1 MTDATAVGS
10 DHLRRA
16 AFVYIRQS
24 SLAQVE
30 NNTESTR
37 RQYALV
43 DKALGLGWPRAAVS
57 VVDDDLGLSGARAVG
72 RFGFAHMATE
82 IAMGR
87 VGIVLC
93 LEVSRLARNNADWY
107 RLLDLCA
114 LTRTLI
120 ADTDGL
126 YHPGDF
132 NDRLVLGLK
141 GTMSEAE
148 LHILRARLDGGIRHK
163 AARGEL
169 RRGVPTGFVWGEA
182 DGEIL
187 FHPDEAVVNAIR
199 TVFERFAETGSA
211 RRVWLWFR
219 SSGLLFP
226 LQDTRSLG
234 REVRWVVPTYHAIHG
249 VLIHP
254 CYAGAYTY
262 GRTRF
267 ERYIDDQG
275 NMRSRSRRLPRDEWA
290 VLIRDHHPGF
300 IDWETFEANRMRIDT
315 NTRPRAHQA
324 AKPANTLTD
333 GQAGRAVREGAALLQ
348 GLAVCG
354 HCGRRLRTH
363 YRGRNVRP
371 GYHCPGKSVVEGRG
385 QYCLNVGGCQI
396 DAAVVDAFL
405 TALQPAGME
414 AALIAAERLETSHDA
429 ALDQWRLE
437 VERRRYEASL
447 AERRYHAVDP
457 DNRLVARGLEAQWE
471 LRLRELGQAEAELER
486 RQRQKPRG
494 LSDTERQ
501 NLLALGRDV
510 RQAWSAPTTT
520 DRDRKELLRTLLED
534 VTIVVERAEYRAR
547 LGVRWRSGE
556 ITRLEVALPRSNPP
570 TRRTDDETIDI
581 IRRLAVHHA
590 DGVIADILNRQGR
603 RTASG
608 DRFTAGHVQAL
619 RHHRGI
625 PRRERPSGTPD
636 SEPLTVRKAAEVLNL
651 APATVLR
658 WIEDGFIPAEQPT
671 PGAPWQIR
679 ITDDLLS
686 RFVEKAPL
694 GFIPMIE
701 ATKRLGVSRQTV
713 LQRVKRGELQAVHI
727 RLGRREGLRIKVT
740 DTPPDLF
747 AVPPGIG
754 GSLMS
759 NPRTT
764 ECQRRGPS

>member
-1 MTDATAVGS
+1 MTDHTAIGP

-24 SLAQVE
+24 SPAQVE

-43 DKALGLGWPRAAVS
+43 DKALRLGWPSAAVS
-57 VVDDDLGLSGARAVG
+57 VVDDDLGLSGAQAAG
-72 RFGFAHMATE
+72 RSGFAHMATE
-82 IAMGR
+82 VAMGR

-169 RRGVPTGFVWGEA
+169 RRGVPTGFVWGET

-219 SSGLLFP
+219 SNDLLFP

-275 NMRSRSRRLPRDEWA
+275 NMRGRSRRLPRDQWT

-300 IDWETFEANRMRIDT
+300 IDWETFEANRMRINT
-315 NTRPRAHQA
+315 NTRPKPHRNEDA
-324 AKPANTLTD
+324 ADALTD
-333 GQAGRAVREGAALLQ
+333 GPSGRAVREGAALLQ

-363 YRGRNVRP
+363 YSGRNVRQ
-371 GYHCPGKSVVEGRG
+371 GYHCPGKSIVEGRG
-385 QYCLNVGGCQI
+385 QYCLNIGGCQI
-396 DAAVVDAFL
+396 DAAVADAVL
-405 TALQPAGME
+405 TALEPAGME
-414 AALIAAERLETSHDA
+414 AALVAAEHLEAHHDA
-429 ALDQWRLE
+429 ALNQWRLE
-437 VERRRYEASL
+437 VERRRYEASK

-457 DNRLVARGLEAQWE
+457 ENRLVARGLEAQWE
-471 LRLRELGQAEAELER
+471 QRLRELNDAEAEMER
-486 RQRQKPRG
+486 RQRQQPRS
-494 LSDTERQ
+494 LNDAERQ
-501 NLLALGRDV
+501 GLLAARPRFAARVVGADNHRPRPQGVAPHLAGGRDHC
-510 RQAWSAPTTT
+510 R
-520 DRDRKELLRTLLED
+520 RTGR
-534 VTIVVERAEYRAR
+534 I
-547 LGVRWRSGE
+547 
-556 ITRLEVALPRSNPP
+556 PRSPGGP
-570 TRRTDDETIDI
+570 
-581 IRRLAVHHA
+581 LA
-590 DGVIADILNRQGR
+590 QW
-603 RTASG
+603 
-608 DRFTAGHVQAL
+608 
-619 RHHRGI
+619 RHHPLRGR
-625 PRRERPSGTPD
+625 PATFQPTNAANRRRNHRHHPPPGRPSCRRRHRRNSQPPEASHGVGRPLHRRACSKPAPPSWHPLSKGLDRNSRRRASERP
-636 SEPLTVRKAAEVLNL
+636 
-651 APATVLR
+651 
-658 WIEDGFIPAEQPT
+658 
-671 PGAPWQIR
+671 
-679 ITDDLLS
+679 
-686 RFVEKAPL
+686 
-694 GFIPMIE
+694 
-701 ATKRLGVSRQTV
+701 
-713 LQRVKRGELQAVHI
+713 
-727 RLGRREGLRIKVT
+727 
-740 DTPPDLF
+740 
-747 AVPPGIG
+747 
-754 GSLMS
+754 
-759 NPRTT
+759 
-764 ECQRRGPS
+764 

>member
-43 DKALGLGWPRAAVS
+43 DKALSLGWPRAAVS
-57 VVDDDLGLSGARAVG
+57 VVDDDLGLSGAQADG
-72 RFGFAHMATE
+72 RSGFAHMATE

-219 SSGLLFP
+219 SNGLLFP

-234 REVRWVVPTYHAIHG
+234 REVRWVVATYHAIHG

-315 NTRPRAHQA
+315 NTRPRAHQVA
-324 AKPANTLTD
+324 APAGIPTA
-333 GQAGRAVREGAALLQ
+333 GQPGQAVREGPALLQ

-354 HCGRRLRTH
+354 LCGRRLRTH
-363 YRGRNVRP
+363 YRGRNARP
-371 GYHCPGKSVVEGRG
+371 GYHCPGKSIVEGRG
-385 QYCLNVGGCQI
+385 QYCLHVGGCQI
-396 DAAVVDAFL
+396 DAAVADAFL

-414 AALIAAERLETSHDA
+414 AALIAAERLEASHDA

-501 NLLALGRDV
+501 GLLALGHDV

-520 DRDRKELLRTLLED
+520 DRDRKELLRTLLEE

-547 LGVRWRSGE
+547 LAVRWRSGD

-590 DGVIADILNRQGR
+590 DGVIAGILNRQGR

-625 PRRERPSGTPD
+625 PCRKRPSETPIQR
-636 SEPLTVRKAAEVLNL
+636 STVAGARFRIHSGRTAHARGPLANPDHRR
-651 APATVLR
+651 P
-658 WIEDGFIPAEQPT
+658 PQP
-671 PGAPWQIR
+671 
-679 ITDDLLS
+679 L
-686 RFVEKAPL
+686 
-694 GFIPMIE
+694 
-701 ATKRLGVSRQTV
+701 
-713 LQRVKRGELQAVHI
+713 
-727 RLGRREGLRIKVT
+727 RREGAPGLHPHDRGHKAARRL
-740 DTPPDLF
+740 PPDRP
-747 AVPPGIG
+747 AACQTRRTGGRPHPPGPSKRLANQGLELPAGPLLGAAIK
-754 GSLMS
+754 
-759 NPRTT
+759 
-764 ECQRRGPS
+764 RGVV

>member
-1 MTDATAVGS
+1 MTDTSAVGP

-43 DKALGLGWPRAAVS
+43 DKAQRLGWPKAAVT
-57 VVDDDLGLSGARAVG
+57 VVDDDLGLSGARTTG
-72 RFGFAHMATE
+72 RTGFAHMATE
-82 IAMGR
+82 VAMGR

-169 RRGVPTGFVWGEA
+169 RRGLPTGFVWGEA
-182 DGEIL
+182 DGEVL
-187 FHPDEAVVNAIR
+187 FHPDEAVVHAIR
-199 TVFERFAETGSA
+199 TVFDRFAETGSA

-219 SSGLLFP
+219 TNGLLFP

-234 REVRWVVPTYHAIHG
+234 RDVRWVVPTYHAVHG
-249 VLIHP
+249 VLTHP

-275 NMRSRSRRLPRDEWA
+275 DMRRRSRRLRRDEWS
-290 VLIRDHHPGF
+290 VLIHDHHAGY
-300 IDWETFEANRMRIDT
+300 IDWETYEANLLRINT
-315 NTRPRAHQA
+315 NTRPKAHQA
-324 AKPANTLTD
+324 ADLEAPQGD
-333 GQAGRAVREGAALLQ
+333 GHGRAVREGSALLQ

-363 YRGRNVRP
+363 YRGRNSRP
-371 GYHCPGKSVVEGRG
+371 GYHCPGKNIVEGRG

-396 DAAVVDAFL
+396 DTAVTEAFL
-405 TALQPAGME
+405 TALRPAGME
-414 AALIAAERLETSHDA
+414 AALLAAERLEVDHDA
-429 ALDQWRLE
+429 ALNQWRLD

-447 AERRYHAVDP
+447 AERRYRAVDP

-471 LRLRELGQAEAELER
+471 ARLRELGEAEAEMDR
-486 RQRQKPRG
+486 RQRQRPHH
-494 LSDTERQ
+494 LSDDDRGA
-501 NLLALGRDV
+501 LLALGHDLPRV
-510 RQAWSAPTTT
+510 WSAPPTT
-520 DRDRKELLRTLLED
+520 DRDRKELLRTLLEE
-534 VTIVVERAEYRAR
+534 VTIVVERAEYRAC
-547 LGVRWRSGE
+547 LAIRWRSGD
-556 ITRLEVALPRSNPP
+556 ITRFDVALPRSNPP
-570 TRRTDDETIDI
+570 TRKTDEETVDI
-581 IRRLAVHHA
+581 IRRLAAYHA
-590 DGVIADILNRQGR
+590 DGVIAGVLNRQGR

-608 DRFTAGHVQAL
+608 DRFTASHVQGL

-625 PRRERPSGTPD
+625 PCYKPPAEAPAGQPV
-636 SEPLTVRKAAEVLNL
+636 TVKKAAEILKV
-651 APATVLR
+651 APGTVLR

-671 PGAPWQIR
+671 LGAPWQIR
-679 ITDDLLS
+679 ITDELLG
-686 RFVEKAPL
+686 RFVEKTPP
-694 GFIPMIE
+694 GFVPMIE
-701 ATKRLGVSRQTV
+701 ATKLLGVTRQTI
-713 LQRVKRGELQAVHI
+713 LQRVKRGELEAVHI
-727 RLGRREGLRIKVT
+727 RSGRRKGLRIKVPDAPT
-740 DTPPDLF
+740 DIF
-747 AVPPGIG
+747 AAIV
-754 GSLMS
+754 MK
-759 NPRTT
+759 
-764 ECQRRGPS
+764 RGAV

>member
-1 MTDATAVGS
+1 MTDATAVGPH
-10 DHLRRA
+10 HLRRA

-43 DKALGLGWPRAAVS
+43 DKALSLGWPRAAVS
-57 VVDDDLGLSGARAVG
+57 IVDDDLGLSGAQAVG
-72 RFGFAHMATE
+72 RSGFAHMATE

-219 SSGLLFP
+219 SNGLLFP

-234 REVRWVVPTYHAIHG
+234 REVRWVVPTYHAVHG
-249 VLIHP
+249 VLSHP

-275 NMRSRSRRLPRDEWA
+275 NVRRRSRRLPRDEWA

-315 NTRPRAHQA
+315 NTRPRAHHA
-324 AKPANTLTD
+324 DGPAGTPTA
-333 GQAGRAVREGAALLQ
+333 GQPGRAVREGAALLQ

-354 HCGRRLRTH
+354 LCGRRLRTH
-363 YRGRNVRP
+363 YRGRNARP
-371 GYHCPGKSVVEGRG
+371 GYHCPGKTIVEGRG
-385 QYCLNVGGCQI
+385 QYCLNVGGCQL
-396 DAAVVDAFL
+396 DTAVTDAFL
-405 TALQPAGME
+405 AALQPVGME
-414 AALIAAERLETSHDA
+414 AALVATERLEASHDA

-447 AERRYHAVDP
+447 AERRYQTVDP

-471 LRLRELGQAEAELER
+471 QRLRELGLAETELER
-486 RQRQKPRG
+486 RQQQKPRG

-501 NLLALGRDV
+501 GLLALGRDV
-510 RQAWSAPTTT
+510 RCAWSAPTTT
-520 DRDRKELLRTLLED
+520 DRDRKELLRTLLEE

-547 LGVRWRSGE
+547 LAIRWRSGD

-570 TRRTDDETIDI
+570 TRRTDDETVDI
-581 IRRLAVHHA
+581 IRRLAAYHA
-590 DGVIADILNRQGR
+590 DGVIAGILNRQGR

-608 DRFTAGHVQAL
+608 DRFTAGHVQGL

-625 PRRERPSGTPD
+625 PCRKKPSDTPD
-636 SEPLTVRKAAEVLNL
+636 GEPLSVRKAAEVLNL
-651 APATVLR
+651 APGTVLR

-679 ITDDLLS
+679 ITDDLLA
-686 RFVEKAPL
+686 RFVETTPP
-694 GFIPMIE
+694 GFVPMID
-701 ATKRLGVSRQTV
+701 ATKLLGVSRQTV

-727 RLGRREGLRIKVT
+727 RQGRRKGLRIKVP
-740 DTPPDLF
+740 DAPPDLF
-747 AVPPGIG
+747 AARPGIG
-754 GSLMS
+754 G
-759 NPRTT
+759 
-764 ECQRRGPS
+764 

>member
-43 DKALGLGWPRAAVS
+43 DKAVSLGWPRAAVS
-57 VVDDDLGLSGARAVG
+57 VVDDDLGLSGAQAVG

-219 SSGLLFP
+219 SNGLLFP

-324 AKPANTLTD
+324 AKPANTLTA

-371 GYHCPGKSVVEGRG
+371 GYHCPGKSIVEGRG

-396 DAAVVDAFL
+396 DAAVADAFL

-501 NLLALGRDV
+501 GLLALGRDV

-534 VTIVVERAEYRAR
+534 VTVVVERAEYRAR
-547 LGVRWRSGE
+547 LAVRWRSDE

-590 DGVIADILNRQGR
+590 DGVIAGILNRQGR

-727 RLGRREGLRIKVT
+727 RLGRRKGLRIKVT

-754 GSLMS
+754 G
-759 NPRTT
+759 
-764 ECQRRGPS
+764 

>member
-1 MTDATAVGS
+1 MTDHTAIGP

-43 DKALGLGWPRAAVS
+43 DKALHLGWPRTAIS
-57 VVDDDLGLSGARAVG
+57 VVDDDLGLSGAQAAG
-72 RFGFAHMATE
+72 RSGFAQMATE
-82 IAMGR
+82 VAMGR

-126 YHPGDF
+126 YHAGDF

-169 RRGVPTGFVWGEA
+169 RRGLPTGFVWGEA

-187 FHPDEAVVNAIR
+187 LHPDEAVVNAIR
-199 TVFERFAETGSA
+199 NVFERFAETGSA

-219 SSGLLFP
+219 SNGLLFP
-226 LQDTRSLG
+226 LQDTRTLG
-234 REVRWVVPTYHAIHG
+234 RDVRWVVPTYHAIHG

-267 ERYIDDQG
+267 ERYIDEHG
-275 NMRSRSRRLPRDEWA
+275 NTRSRSRRLPRDQWA
-290 VLIRDHHPGF
+290 ILIRDHHPGF
-300 IDWETFEANRMRIDT
+300 IDWETFETNRMRIDT
-315 NTRPRAHQA
+315 NTRP
-324 AKPANTLTD
+324 KPHRDADVADTLTE
-333 GQAGRAVREGAALLQ
+333 GPSGRAVREGAALLQ

-371 GYHCPGKSVVEGRG
+371 GYHCPGKSIVEGRG

-396 DAAVVDAFL
+396 DAAVSDAFL

-414 AALIAAERLETSHDA
+414 AALAAAERLEADHDA

-437 VERRRYEASL
+437 VERRRYEASK
-447 AERRYHAVDP
+447 AERRYQAVDP
-457 DNRLVARGLEAQWE
+457 DNRLVARGLEVQWE
-471 LRLRELGQAEAELER
+471 QRLRELGNAEAELEQRR
-486 RQRQKPRG
+486 RQQPRG
-494 LSDTERQ
+494 LTDPERQ
-501 NLLALGRDV
+501 SLLALGRDLQRV
-510 RQAWSAPTTT
+510 WSASTTT

-534 VTIVVERAEYRAR
+534 VTIVVERADYRAR
-547 LGVRWRSGE
+547 LAVRWRGGD
-556 ITRLEVALPRSNPP
+556 ITRLEVALPRSNPA
-570 TRRTDDETIDI
+570 TRRTDEETIDI

-590 DGVIADILNRQGR
+590 DGVIAGILNRQR
-603 RTASG
+603 RHTVSG
-608 DRFTAGHVQAL
+608 DRFTAGHVQSL
-619 RHHRGI
+619 RHYRGI
-625 PRRERPSGTPD
+625 PCRKAPSETPD
-636 SEPLTVRKAAEVLNL
+636 GEPVTVRKAAELLNL
-651 APATVLR
+651 APGTVLR

-671 PGAPWQIR
+671 PGAPGKSASP
-679 ITDDLLS
+679 TTYAAASS
-686 RFVEKAPL
+686 RRHL
-694 GFIPMIE
+694 
-701 ATKRLGVSRQTV
+701 RDSSR
-713 LQRVKRGELQAVHI
+713 
-727 RLGRREGLRIKVT
+727 
-740 DTPPDLF
+740 
-747 AVPPGIG
+747 
-754 GSLMS
+754 
-759 NPRTT
+759 
-764 ECQRRGPS
+764 

>member
-10 DHLRRA
+10 DHLGRA

-43 DKALGLGWPRAAVS
+43 DKAVSLGWPPASVS
-57 VVDDDLGLSGARAVG
+57 VVDDDLGLSGAQAVG

-163 AARGEL
+163 AARGER

-219 SSGLLFP
+219 SNRLLFP

-290 VLIRDHHPGF
+290 VLIRDHHLGF

-315 NTRPRAHQA
+315 NTRPKAHQVA
-324 AKPANTLTD
+324 EPAGNPTP
-333 GQAGRAVREGAALLQ
+333 GQPDPWATRPLGNPTPGQPGQAVREGPALLQ

-354 HCGRRLRTH
+354 LCGRRLRTH
-363 YRGRNVRP
+363 YRGRNARP
-371 GYHCPGKSVVEGRG
+371 GYHCPGKSIVEGRG

-396 DAAVVDAFL
+396 DAAVADAFL

-414 AALIAAERLETSHDA
+414 AALIAAEHLEASHDA

-494 LSDTERQ
+494 LSDIERQ
-501 NLLALGRDV
+501 GLLALGRDI

-534 VTIVVERAEYRAR
+534 VTIVVEWAEYRAR
-547 LGVRWRSGE
+547 LAVRWRSGE

-590 DGVIADILNRQGR
+590 DGVIAGILNRQGR

-625 PRRERPSGTPD
+625 PCRERPSETPD
-636 SEPLTVRKAAEVLNL
+636 GEPLTVRKAAEVLNL

-671 PGAPWQIR
+671 PGAPWHIR
-679 ITDDLLS
+679 ITDGLLS
-686 RFVEKAPL
+686 RFVEKAPRASS
-694 GFIPMIE
+694 P
-701 ATKRLGVSRQTV
+701 
-713 LQRVKRGELQAVHI
+713 
-727 RLGRREGLRIKVT
+727 
-740 DTPPDLF
+740 
-747 AVPPGIG
+747 
-754 GSLMS
+754 
-759 NPRTT
+759 
-764 ECQRRGPS
+764 

>member
-1 MTDATAVGS
+1 MTDTAAVGP

-30 NNTESTR
+30 NNSESTR

-43 DKALGLGWPRAAVS
+43 EKAQQLGWPRAAVA
-57 VVDDDLGLSGARAVG
+57 VVDEDLGLSGAGTSG
-72 RFGFAHMATE
+72 RSGFTHMASE
-82 IAMGR
+82 VAMGR

-169 RRGVPTGFVWGEA
+169 RRGLPTGFVWGEA

-187 FHPDEAVVNAIR
+187 FHPDAAVVNAIH
-199 TVFERFAETGSA
+199 TVFTRFAETGSA

-219 SSGLLFP
+219 SNGLLFP

-234 REVRWVVPTYHAIHG
+234 RTVRWVVPTYHAIHG
-249 VLIHP
+249 VLVHP

-262 GRTRF
+262 GRTRA
-267 ERYIDDQG
+267 ERYIDGQG
-275 NMRSRSRRLPRDEWA
+275 RLRSRLRRLPQGEWT
-290 VLIRDHHPGF
+290 VLIRDHHPGY

-315 NTRPRAHQA
+315 NTRPRAHRA
-324 AKPANTLTD
+324 ANPDDPPAGEQGPT
-333 GQAGRAVREGAALLQ
+333 GEPAGGMVREGTALLQ

-363 YRGRNVRP
+363 YRGRNSSP

-385 QYCLNVGGCQI
+385 QYCLSVGGCQI
-396 DAAVVDAFL
+396 DAAVAEAFL
-405 TALQPAGME
+405 TALQPAGLH
-414 AALIAAERLETSHDA
+414 AALLAAERLEAGHDA
-429 ALDQWRLE
+429 ALAQWRLE

-447 AERRYHAVDP
+447 AERRYQAVDP
-457 DNRLVARGLEAQWE
+457 ENRLVARGLEAQWE
-471 LRLRELGQAEAELER
+471 AALRALGDAETDMER
-486 RQRQKPRG
+486 RQRQRPAS
-494 LSDTERQ
+494 LSDTERAA
-501 NLLALGRDV
+501 LLTLGRDLPAV
-510 RQAWSAPTTT
+510 WSAPATT

-534 VTIVVERAEYRAR
+534 VTITVERAEYRAV
-547 LGVRWRSGE
+547 LAIRWRGGE
-556 ITRLEVALPRSNPP
+556 IMPLTVALPRSRPA
-570 TRRTDDETIDI
+570 TRKTDEDTVDLIH
-581 IRRLAVHHA
+581 RLTAHHA
-590 DGVIADILNRQGR
+590 DGVIAGILNRQGR

-608 DRFTAGHVQAL
+608 DRFTAGHVQGI

-625 PRRERPSGTPD
+625 PCHKPSTQPPAG
-636 SEPLTVRKAAEVLNL
+636 EPVSVRKAAEVLGL
-651 APATVLR
+651 APSTLLR
-658 WIEDGFIPAEQPT
+658 WIEDGFIPADQPT

-679 ITDDLLS
+679 LTDDLLG
-686 RFVEKAPL
+686 RFVEKAPP
-694 GFIPMIE
+694 GFVPMIE
-701 ATKRLGVSRQTV
+701 ATKALRLSRQAV
-713 LQRVKRGELQAVHI
+713 LQRVKRGELTAVHI
-727 RLGRREGLRIKVT
+727 RQGRRKGLRIKL
-740 DTPPDLF
+740 PQPLPDLF
-747 AVPPGIG
+747 ATLPETG
-754 GSLMS
+754 GQSD
-759 NPRTT
+759 
-764 ECQRRGPS
+764 E

>member
-1 MTDATAVGS
+1 MTDQSTIGP
-10 DHLRRA
+10 DHIRRA

-43 DKALGLGWPRAAVS
+43 DKALRLGWPRAAVF
-57 VVDDDLGLSGARAVG
+57 VVDDDLGLSGAQTAG
-72 RFGFAHMATE
+72 RSGFAHMATE
-82 IAMGR
+82 VAMGR

-126 YHPGDF
+126 YHPGYF

-169 RRGVPTGFVWGEA
+169 RRGVPTGFVWGET

-219 SSGLLFP
+219 SNNLVFP
-226 LQDTRSLG
+226 LQDTKSLG

-267 ERYIDDQG
+267 ERYIDDNG
-275 NMRSRSRRLPRDEWA
+275 NMRSRSRRLPRDQWS
-290 VLIRDHHPGF
+290 VLIRDHHRGF

-315 NTRPRAHQA
+315 NTRPKPHPGADA
-324 AKPANTLTD
+324 AEILTG
-333 GQAGRAVREGAALLQ
+333 GQSGRTVREGAALLQ
-348 GLAVCG
+348 GLAICG
-354 HCGRRLRTH
+354 HCGRRLRVH

-371 GYHCPGKSVVEGRG
+371 GYHCAGKNVVEGRG

-396 DAAVVDAFL
+396 DAAVADAFL

-414 AALIAAERLETSHDA
+414 AALIAAERLQANHDA

-437 VERRRYEASL
+437 VERRRYEASK
-447 AERRYHAVDP
+447 AERRYQAVDP

-471 LRLRELGQAEAELER
+471 QRLRELGDAEAEMER
-486 RQRQKPRG
+486 RQRQQPRN
-494 LSDTERQ
+494 LSDPERQ
-501 NLLALGRDV
+501 SLLALGGDLQRV
-510 RQAWSAPTTT
+510 WAAPTTT

-534 VTIVVERAEYRAR
+534 VTIAVERAEYRAC
-547 LGVRWRSGE
+547 LAVRWRSGD

-570 TRRTDDETIDI
+570 TRRTDEETIDL

-590 DGVIADILNRQGR
+590 DGVIAGILNRQKR
-603 RTASG
+603 RTVSG
-608 DRFTAGHVQAL
+608 DRFTAGHVQSL
-619 RHHRGI
+619 RHYRGI
-625 PRRERPSGTPD
+625 PCRTAPSETPSG
-636 SEPLTVRKAAEVLNL
+636 EPVTVRKAAEVLNL
-651 APATVLR
+651 ASGTVLR
-658 WIEDGFIPAEQPT
+658 WIEDGFIPAEQAT
-671 PGAPWQIR
+671 PGAPWEIR

-686 RFVEKAPL
+686 RFVENTPP

-701 ATKRLGVSRQTV
+701 ATKQLGVSRQTI
-713 LQRVKRGELQAVHI
+713 LQRVKRGELEAVHI
-727 RLGRREGLRIKVT
+727 RQGRRKGLRIKVP
-740 DTPPDLF
+740 DAKGDLF
-747 AVPPGIG
+747 AVSPGI
-754 GSLMS
+754 
-759 NPRTT
+759 
-764 ECQRRGPS
+764 RG

>member
-43 DKALGLGWPRAAVS
+43 DKALGLGWPRGAVS
-57 VVDDDLGLSGARAVG
+57 IVDDDLGLSGAQTTG
-72 RFGFAHMATE
+72 RSGFAHMATE

-169 RRGVPTGFVWGEA
+169 RRGLPTGYVWGEA

-187 FHPDEAVVNAIR
+187 FHPDEAVVKTISS
-199 TVFERFAETGSA
+199 VFERFAETGSA

-219 SSGLLFP
+219 SNGLLFP

-267 ERYIDDQG
+267 ERYVDGQG
-275 NMRSRSRRLPRDEWA
+275 NVRSRSRRLPRDEWA
-290 VLIRDHHPGF
+290 VLIRGHHRGF

-324 AKPANTLTD
+324 ADLANPSTAR
-333 GQAGRAVREGAALLQ
+333 QAPREGAALLQ
-348 GLAVCG
+348 GLAACG

-363 YRGRNVRP
+363 YRGRNARP
-371 GYHCPGKSVVEGRG
+371 GYHCAGKNIVEGRG
-385 QYCLNVGGCQI
+385 HYCLNVGGCQI
-396 DAAVVDAFL
+396 DAAVADAFL
-405 TALQPAGME
+405 TALQPAGMD
-414 AALIAAERLETSHDA
+414 AALAAAERMEARHDA
-429 ALDQWRLE
+429 ALEQWRLE
-437 VERRRYEASL
+437 VDRRRYEASL
-447 AERRYHAVDP
+447 AERRYQAVDP

-471 LRLRELGQAEAELER
+471 LRLRELGQAQAEMER
-486 RQRQKPRG
+486 RQQQAPRA
-494 LSDTERQ
+494 LTETERQ
-501 NLLALGRDV
+501 SLFALGRDV
-510 RQAWSAPTTT
+510 RRAWSAPATT
-520 DRDRKELLRTLLED
+520 DRDRKELLHALVDE
-534 VTIVVERAEYRAR
+534 VTISVNRPEYRA
-547 LGVRWRSGE
+547 LLAIRWKSND

-570 TRRTDDETIDI
+570 TRRTDDETIDV
-581 IRRLAVHHA
+581 IRRLAVHHT
-590 DGVIADILNRQGR
+590 DGVIAGILNRQGR
-603 RTASG
+603 RTVSG
-608 DRFTAGHVQAL
+608 DRFTAGHVQGL

-625 PRRERPSGTPD
+625 PCRKPPSNAPD
-636 SEPLTVRKAAEVLNL
+636 GELASVRKAAEVLNL
-651 APATVLR
+651 ASSTILR

-679 ITDDLLS
+679 VTDDLLS
-686 RFVEKAPL
+686 RFVEETPA

-727 RLGRREGLRIKVT
+727 RQGRRKGLRIKVP
-740 DTPPDLF
+740 DIPPDLF
-747 AVPPGIG
+747 TNPPG
-754 GSLMS
+754 
-759 NPRTT
+759 N
-764 ECQRRGPS
+764 RG

>member
-43 DKALGLGWPRAAVS
+43 DKALGLGWPRSAVS

-219 SSGLLFP
+219 SNGLLFP

-324 AKPANTLTD
+324 AKPADTLTA

-371 GYHCPGKSVVEGRG
+371 GYHCPGKSIVEGRG

-457 DNRLVARGLEAQWE
+457 DNRLVARGLETQWE

-501 NLLALGRDV
+501 GLLALGRDV

-590 DGVIADILNRQGR
+590 DGVIAGILNRQGR

-727 RLGRREGLRIKVT
+727 RLGRRKGLRIKVT

-754 GSLMS
+754 G
-759 NPRTT
+759 
-764 ECQRRGPS
+764 

>member
-1 MTDATAVGS
+1 MTDLTAVGP

-43 DKALGLGWPRAAVS
+43 DKALLLGWPRAAVT
-57 VVDDDLGLSGARAVG
+57 VVDDDLGLSGARAAG
-72 RFGFAHMATE
+72 RTGFAHMATE
-82 IAMGR
+82 VAMGR

-169 RRGVPTGFVWGEA
+169 RRGLPTGFVWGEA
-182 DGEIL
+182 DGEVL
-187 FHPDEAVVNAIR
+187 FHPDEAVVHAIR
-199 TVFERFAETGSA
+199 TVFDRFAETGSA

-219 SSGLLFP
+219 SNNLPFP

-234 REVRWVVPTYHAIHG
+234 REVQWVVPTYHAIHG
-249 VLIHP
+249 VLVHP

-275 NMRSRSRRLPRDEWA
+275 NLRRRSRRLPRDEWS
-290 VLIRDHHPGF
+290 VLIRDHHPGY
-300 IDWETFEANRMRIDT
+300 IDWETYEANLLRIDA
-315 NTRPRAHQA
+315 NTRPKAHQA
-324 AKPANTLTD
+324 DADAEGSAD
-333 GQAGRAVREGAALLQ
+333 QAGGAVREGPALLQ

-363 YRGRNVRP
+363 YRGRNSRP
-371 GYHCPGKSVVEGRG
+371 GYHCPGKNIANGRG
-385 QYCLNVGGCQI
+385 EYCLNVGGCQI
-396 DAAVVDAFL
+396 DAAVTEAFL

-414 AALIAAERLETSHDA
+414 AALRAAERLEADHDA

-447 AERRYHAVDP
+447 AERRYRAVDP
-457 DNRLVARGLEAQWE
+457 DNRLVTRGLEGQWE
-471 LRLRELGQAEAELER
+471 ARLRELGEAEAEMDR
-486 RQRQKPRG
+486 RQRLRLRR
-494 LSDTERQ
+494 LSDDERSA
-501 NLLALGRDV
+501 LLALGRDV
-510 RQAWSAPTTT
+510 RRVWSAPATT
-520 DRDRKELLRTLLED
+520 DRDRKELLRTLLEE
-534 VTIVVERAEYRAR
+534 VTFVVERAEYRAR
-547 LGVRWRSGE
+547 LAIRWRGGD
-556 ITRLEVALPRSNPP
+556 ITRLEVALPRSNPA
-570 TRRTDDETIDI
+570 TRKTDEETIDI
-581 IRRLAVHHA
+581 IRRLAAHHA
-590 DGVIADILNRQGR
+590 DGVIAGILNRQGR
-603 RTASG
+603 RTVSG
-608 DRFTAGHVQAL
+608 DRFTAHHVQAL
-619 RHHRGI
+619 RYHRGI
-625 PRRERPSGTPD
+625 ACYKPPAQAQAGMSVPVRR
-636 SEPLTVRKAAEVLNL
+636 AAEILNV
-651 APATVLR
+651 APGTVLR
-658 WIEDGFIPAEQPT
+658 WIADGFIPAEQPT
-671 PGAPWQIR
+671 PAAPWQIR
-679 ITDDLLS
+679 ITDELLG
-686 RFVEKAPL
+686 RFVEQAPP
-694 GFIPMIE
+694 GFVPMIE
-701 ATKRLGVSRQTV
+701 ATKLLGVTRQTI
-713 LQRVKRGELQAVHI
+713 LQRVKRGELDAVHI
-727 RLGRREGLRIKVT
+727 RLGRRKGLRIKVP
-740 DTPPDLF
+740 DTPTDLF
-747 AVPPGIG
+747 TSAAINRRAV
-754 GSLMS
+754 
-759 NPRTT
+759 
-764 ECQRRGPS
+764 

>member
-43 DKALGLGWPRAAVS
+43 DKAVSLGWPRAAVS
-57 VVDDDLGLSGARAVG
+57 VVDDDLGLSGAQAVG

-219 SSGLLFP
+219 SNGLLFP

-324 AKPANTLTD
+324 AKPANTLTA

-371 GYHCPGKSVVEGRG
+371 GYHCPGKSIVEGRG

-501 NLLALGRDV
+501 GLLALGRDV

-534 VTIVVERAEYRAR
+534 VTVVVERAEYRAR

-581 IRRLAVHHA
+581 IRRLAIHHA
-590 DGVIADILNRQGR
+590 DGVIAGILNRQGR

-625 PRRERPSGTPD
+625 PRRERPSETPD

-727 RLGRREGLRIKVT
+727 RLGRRKGLRIKVT

-754 GSLMS
+754 G
-759 NPRTT
+759 
-764 ECQRRGPS
+764 

>member
-1 MTDATAVGS
+1 MTDQSTIGA

-16 AFVYIRQS
+16 ALVYIRQS
-24 SLAQVE
+24 SPAQVE

-43 DKALGLGWPRAAVS
+43 DKALQLGWPRAAVS
-57 VVDDDLGLSGARAVG
+57 VVDDDLGLSGAQTAG
-72 RFGFAHMATE
+72 RSGFALMATE
-82 IAMGR
+82 VAMGR

-219 SSGLLFP
+219 SNNLRFP
-226 LQDTRSLG
+226 LQDTKSLG

-249 VLIHP
+249 VLVHP

-267 ERYIDDQG
+267 ERYIDDSG
-275 NMRSRSRRLPRDEWA
+275 NMRRRSRRLPRDQWS

-300 IDWETFEANRMRIDT
+300 IDWQTFEANRMRIGI
-315 NTRPRAHQA
+315 NTRPKPHQGTA
-324 AKPANTLTD
+324 GAVDSLTSGHS
-333 GQAGRAVREGAALLQ
+333 GQALREGSALLQ
-348 GLAVCG
+348 GLAICG
-354 HCGRRLRTH
+354 HCGRRLRVH
-363 YRGRNVRP
+363 YRGRNVSP
-371 GYHCPGKSVVEGRG
+371 GYHCPGKNVVEGRG
-385 QYCLNVGGCQI
+385 QYCLSVGGCQI
-396 DAAVVDAFL
+396 DTTVADAFL

-414 AALIAAERLETSHDA
+414 AALIAAERLETDHDA

-437 VERRRYEASL
+437 VERRRYEASK

-471 LRLRELGQAEAELER
+471 QRLRELGDAEAELER
-486 RQRQKPRG
+486 RQRHQPRNLG
-494 LSDTERQ
+494 ESERQ
-501 NLLALGRDV
+501 ILLALGGDLQCV
-510 RQAWSAPTTT
+510 WAAPTTT
-520 DRDRKELLRTLLED
+520 DRDRKELLHTLLED

-547 LGVRWRSGE
+547 LAVRWRSGD
-556 ITRLEVALPRSNPP
+556 ITHLEVALPRSNPP
-570 TRRTDDETIDI
+570 TRRTDEETIDI

-590 DGVIADILNRQGR
+590 DGVIAGILNRQKR
-603 RTASG
+603 HTVSG
-608 DRFTAGHVQAL
+608 GRFTAGHVQCL
-619 RHHRGI
+619 RHYRGI
-625 PRRERPSGTPD
+625 PCRTPPSATPND
-636 SEPLTVRKAAEVLNL
+636 ELVTVRKAAEVLKL
-651 APATVLR
+651 APGTVLR

-671 PGAPWQIR
+671 PGAPWEIR

-686 RFVEKAPL
+686 RFVETPPP

-701 ATKRLGVSRQTV
+701 ATKQLGVSRQTV

-727 RLGRREGLRIKVT
+727 RQGRRKGLRIKLP
-740 DTPPDLF
+740 DAKDDLF
-747 AVPPGIG
+747 AVSPGTG
-754 GSLMS
+754 G
-759 NPRTT
+759 
-764 ECQRRGPS
+764 

>member
-219 SSGLLFP
+219 SNGCSRCRTP
-226 LQDTRSLG
+226 G
-234 REVRWVVPTYHAIHG
+234 RWARRCAGSSRPTM
-249 VLIHP
+249 P
-254 CYAGAYTY
+254 
-262 GRTRF
+262 
-267 ERYIDDQG
+267 
-275 NMRSRSRRLPRDEWA
+275 S
-290 VLIRDHHPGF
+290 
-300 IDWETFEANRMRIDT
+300 
-315 NTRPRAHQA
+315 
-324 AKPANTLTD
+324 
-333 GQAGRAVREGAALLQ
+333 
-348 GLAVCG
+348 
-354 HCGRRLRTH
+354 
-363 YRGRNVRP
+363 
-371 GYHCPGKSVVEGRG
+371 
-385 QYCLNVGGCQI
+385 
-396 DAAVVDAFL
+396 
-405 TALQPAGME
+405 TASSSIPV
-414 AALIAAERLETSHDA
+414 T
-429 ALDQWRLE
+429 
-437 VERRRYEASL
+437 
-447 AERRYHAVDP
+447 P
-457 DNRLVARGLEAQWE
+457 
-471 LRLRELGQAEAELER
+471 
-486 RQRQKPRG
+486 
-494 LSDTERQ
+494 
-501 NLLALGRDV
+501 
-510 RQAWSAPTTT
+510 APTPM
-520 DRDRKELLRTLLED
+520 
-534 VTIVVERAEYRAR
+534 A
-547 LGVRWRSGE
+547 
-556 ITRLEVALPRSNPP
+556 
-570 TRRTDDETIDI
+570 
-581 IRRLAVHHA
+581 
-590 DGVIADILNRQGR
+590 
-603 RTASG
+603 
-608 DRFTAGHVQAL
+608 
-619 RHHRGI
+619 
-625 PRRERPSGTPD
+625 
-636 SEPLTVRKAAEVLNL
+636 
-651 APATVLR
+651 APASSGILTTRATCAADRV
-658 WIEDGFIPAEQPT
+658 GCPA
-671 PGAPWQIR
+671 
-679 ITDDLLS
+679 
-686 RFVEKAPL
+686 
-694 GFIPMIE
+694 MN
-701 ATKRLGVSRQTV
+701 
-713 LQRVKRGELQAVHI
+713 
-727 RLGRREGLRIKVT
+727 GR
-740 DTPPDLF
+740 
-747 AVPPGIG
+747 
-754 GSLMS
+754 S
-759 NPRTT
+759 
-764 ECQRRGPS
+764 

>member
-1 MTDATAVGS
+1 MTDSTAVGP

-43 DKALGLGWPRAAVS
+43 DKALHLGWPRAAVS
-57 VVDDDLGLSGARAVG
+57 VVDDDLGLSGAQAAG
-72 RFGFAHMATE
+72 RSGFAQMATE
-82 IAMGR
+82 VAMGR

-126 YHPGDF
+126 YHPGAF

-169 RRGVPTGFVWGEA
+169 RRGVPTGFVWGES
-182 DGEIL
+182 DGEIR
-187 FHPDEAVVNAIR
+187 FHPDEAVVHAIR

-219 SSGLLFP
+219 SNALLFP

-234 REVRWVVPTYHAIHG
+234 RNVRWVVPTYHAIHG
-249 VLIHP
+249 VLVHP

-275 NMRSRSRRLPRDEWA
+275 AMRSRSRRLPRDQWA

-300 IDWETFEANRMRIDT
+300 IDWETFEANRMRIAT
-315 NTRPRAHQA
+315 NTRPKVHQTADA
-324 AKPANTLTD
+324 AGALTD

-348 GLAVCG
+348 GLVICG

-363 YRGRNVRP
+363 YRGRHARP
-371 GYHCPGKSVVEGRG
+371 GYHCPGKSIVEGRG
-385 QYCLNVGGCQI
+385 HYCLNVGGCQI
-396 DAAVVDAFL
+396 DAAVTETFL
-405 TALQPAGME
+405 AALQPAGME
-414 AALIAAERLETSHDA
+414 AALVAAERLEADHDA
-429 ALDQWRLE
+429 ALGQWRLE
-437 VERRRYEASL
+437 VERRRYQASL
-447 AERRYHAVDP
+447 AERRYRAVDP

-471 LRLRELGQAEAELER
+471 QRLRELGEAETEMER
-486 RQRQKPRG
+486 RQRQRPRG
-494 LSDTERQ
+494 LSDTERHA
-501 NLLALGRDV
+501 LLALGGDLRRV
-510 RQAWSAPTTT
+510 WSAPSTT
-520 DRDRKELLRTLLED
+520 DRDRKELLRTLLEE

-547 LGVRWRSGE
+547 LAIRWRSGD

-570 TRRTDDETIDI
+570 TRRTDEETIDI
-581 IRRLAVHHA
+581 IRRLAVHHP
-590 DGVIADILNRQGR
+590 DGVIAGILNRQGR

-608 DRFTAGHVQAL
+608 DRFTAGHVQGL

-625 PRRERPSGTPD
+625 PCRKAP
-636 SEPLTVRKAAEVLNL
+636 SEPLDGAPVTVRKAAEVFGVVPSTL
-651 APATVLR
+651 LR

-679 ITDDLLS
+679 ITDDLLG
-686 RFVEKAPL
+686 RFVEKAPP

-701 ATKRLGVSRQTV
+701 ATRLLGVSRQTI
-713 LQRVKRGELQAVHI
+713 LQRVKHGELQAVHI
-727 RLGRREGLRIKVT
+727 RQGRRKGLRIKI
-740 DTPPDLF
+740 PSASADLF
-747 AVPPGIG
+747 ADLPGNG
-754 GSLMS
+754 G
-759 NPRTT
+759 
-764 ECQRRGPS
+764 

>member
-1 MTDATAVGS
+1 MTDHTAIGP

-43 DKALGLGWPRAAVS
+43 DKALRLGWPRAAVS
-57 VVDDDLGLSGARAVG
+57 VVDDDLGLSGAQAAG
-72 RFGFAHMATE
+72 RYGFAHMATE
-82 IAMGR
+82 VAMGR

-126 YHPGDF
+126 YHAGDF

-219 SSGLLFP
+219 SNDLLFP

-234 REVRWVVPTYHAIHG
+234 RAVRWVVPTYHAIHG

-275 NMRSRSRRLPRDEWA
+275 NMRSRSRRLPRDQWT

-300 IDWETFEANRMRIDT
+300 VDWETFEANRMRINT
-315 NTRPRAHQA
+315 NTRPKPHRNEDA
-324 AKPANTLTD
+324 ADVLTD
-333 GQAGRAVREGAALLQ
+333 GTSGRAVREGAALLQ
-348 GLAVCG
+348 GLAICG

-363 YRGRNVRP
+363 YSGRNVRP
-371 GYHCPGKSVVEGRG
+371 GYHCPGKSIVEGRG

-396 DAAVVDAFL
+396 DAAVSDAFL
-405 TALQPAGME
+405 TALEPAGME
-414 AALIAAERLETSHDA
+414 AALVAAERLEADHDA
-429 ALDQWRLE
+429 ALNQWRLE
-437 VERRRYEASL
+437 VERRRY
-447 AERRYHAVDP
+447 
-457 DNRLVARGLEAQWE
+457 
-471 LRLRELGQAEAELER
+471 
-486 RQRQKPRG
+486 
-494 LSDTERQ
+494 
-501 NLLALGRDV
+501 
-510 RQAWSAPTTT
+510 
-520 DRDRKELLRTLLED
+520 
-534 VTIVVERAEYRAR
+534 
-547 LGVRWRSGE
+547 
-556 ITRLEVALPRSNPP
+556 
-570 TRRTDDETIDI
+570 
-581 IRRLAVHHA
+581 
-590 DGVIADILNRQGR
+590 
-603 RTASG
+603 
-608 DRFTAGHVQAL
+608 
-619 RHHRGI
+619 
-625 PRRERPSGTPD
+625 
-636 SEPLTVRKAAEVLNL
+636 
-651 APATVLR
+651 
-658 WIEDGFIPAEQPT
+658 
-671 PGAPWQIR
+671 
-679 ITDDLLS
+679 
-686 RFVEKAPL
+686 
-694 GFIPMIE
+694 
-701 ATKRLGVSRQTV
+701 
-713 LQRVKRGELQAVHI
+713 
-727 RLGRREGLRIKVT
+727 
-740 DTPPDLF
+740 
-747 AVPPGIG
+747 
-754 GSLMS
+754 
-759 NPRTT
+759 
-764 ECQRRGPS
+764 